1 MALLVQLV
9 LIAVVLIVPLWR
21 IFRRAGLNP
30 AFSLLV
36 LIPLLGSLAVLAIL
50 AFAPWPATVRGGRP
64 S

>member
-36 LIPLLGSLAVLAIL
+36 LIPLLGSLVVLAIL
-50 AFAPWPATVRGGRP
+50 AFAPWPATERSGRL